1 MKITINNKTYEVI
14 KNEKDAIDEEVL
26 KEAITEYF
34 ENFDFI
40 VGDWAYGKL
49 RLKGFNDKSNK
60 NFKPIN
66 DIKNVEKTYKE
77 ITGFDGF
84 QETIDIIKKLVSSD
98 ISVSA
103 SVLAYSTAS
112 TA

>member
-49 RLKGFNDKSNK
+49 RLNK

-66 DIKNVEKTYKE
+66 DIKNVDNY
-77 ITGFDGF
+77 
-84 QETIDIIKKLVSSD
+84 IKKYC
-98 ISVSA
+98 
-103 SVLAYSTAS
+103 AYGCRYFILKVIEKN
-112 TA
+112 

>member
-49 RLKGFNDKSNK
+49 RLKGFCEKNNSRFNK
-60 NFKPIN
+60 IY
-66 DIKNVEKTYKE
+66 DIKTKE
-77 ITGFDGF
+77 NYLKELCAFNCNYF
-84 QETIDIIKKLVSSD
+84 LIKKEKKK
-98 ISVSA
+98 
-103 SVLAYSTAS
+103 
-112 TA
+112 

>member
-66 DIKNVEKTYKE
+66 DIKML
-77 ITGFDGF
+77 
-84 QETIDIIKKLVSSD
+84 TIILKNIVHMVVDILF
-98 ISVSA
+98 
-103 SVLAYSTAS
+103 
-112 TA
+112 